1 MPRRPLPLGTWGRI
15 SRTEVD
21 PGKWVARGRFRDFDG
36 RTRKVEAWGKT
47 GAAAER
53 ALVSALTDRVAPS
66 GDRITADSRISA
78 LAVLWLL
85 ELDRSD
91 LASNSRHRYR
101 ELVDRHVIPGVGG
114 LTIREATV
122 GPLDRFLRSVAD
134 NTGPATAKGCR
145 TVLSAMLGLAARH
158 DAAPRNVV
166 RDTSPVAT
174 ERKPIRS
181 LTERE
186 VRALRAKL
194 GTDKVA
200 VGAGLPDLA
209 DYMLGT
215 GVRIGEA
222 LALRWA
228 DLDLRA
234 EVATV
239 TITGTVIRVQGQGLA
254 IQDHPKTSAGR
265 RRLMLPPFVVAMLL
279 RRQMAMVESNAWDLV
294 FPSAT
299 GTLREPQNVHRQWRA
314 ARDRA
319 GFGWVTPH
327 VFRKSV
333 ATVIG
338 LGDLRAAADQLGH
351 SGTAV
356 TERHYVQ
363 RTGAGPDARHLLE
376 VFGQASSDDDAP

>member
-1 MPRRPLPLGTWGRI
+1 MPRKPLPLGTWGHVK
-15 SRTEVD
+15 RTES
-21 PGKWVARGRFRDFDG
+21 GGRWVARARFRDFDG
-36 RTRKVEAWGKT
+36 RTRQVEAWGKS

-53 ALVSALTDRVAPS
+53 ALMTALTERATPTTAQIT
-66 GDRITADSRISA
+66 GDTRLSV
-78 LAVLWLL
+78 LANAWL
-85 ELDRSD
+85 DDVRRSD
-91 LASNSRHRYR
+91 KAAGTQRRYA
-101 ELVDRHVIPGVGG
+101 ELVASHIVPGVGG
-114 LTIREATV
+114 LTVREATV

-134 NTGPATAKGCR
+134 KTGAATARGCR
-145 TVLSAMLGLAARH
+145 TVLSGMLSLAARH
-158 DAAPRNVV
+158 DAAPRNTV
-166 RDTSPVAT
+166 RDTAPVTA
-174 ERKPIRS
+174 ERKPVRA

-186 VRALRAKL
+186 VRALRGKL
-194 GTDKVA
+194 GADRKA
-200 VGAGLPDLA
+200 ARADLPDLV

-228 DLDLRA
+228 DLDLGA
-234 EVATV
+234 AAPTT
-239 TITGTVIRVQGQGLA
+239 TITGTVVRLPGRGLI
-254 IQDHPKTSAGR
+254 IQDHPKTASGR
-265 RRLMLPPFVVAMLL
+265 RKLLLPAFVVAMLL
-279 RRQMAMVESNAWDLV
+279 RRRVEQVDGGDLV
-294 FPSAT
+294 FPSSV

-319 GFGWVTPH
+319 GFDWVTPH

-363 RTGAGPDARHLLE
+363 RTGSGPDARALLD
-376 VFGQASSDDDAP
+376 VFGQPADE